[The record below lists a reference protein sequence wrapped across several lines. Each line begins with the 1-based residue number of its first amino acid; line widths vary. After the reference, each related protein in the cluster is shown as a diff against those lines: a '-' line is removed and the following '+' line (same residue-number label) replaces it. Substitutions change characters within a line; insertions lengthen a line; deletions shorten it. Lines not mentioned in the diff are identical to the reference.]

1 MIVPLT
7 WVKALWVFPFFLIM
21 VQRPQID
28 DHPSSF
34 LNSKVSNAAEKDMK
48 AQWGTRPPAW
58 NDAGD
63 SGCPLHG
70 TDACTWC
77 HWGQRGG
84 WKEGP
89 QDGSVTLPWWWLQG
103 RANCLCRRA
112 GGSGPSPRDC
122 PAPPGYDFESTNHRN
137 PDEFSPANR

>member
-58 NDAGD
+58 NDAGGRD
-63 SGCPLHG
+63 CPLRGTDPVPGVTEGNVGDEKRSHG
-70 TDACTWC
+70 TD
-77 HWGQRGG
+77 
-84 WKEGP
+84 P
-89 QDGSVTLPWWWLQG
+89 
-103 RANCLCRRA
+103 
-112 GGSGPSPRDC
+112 
-122 PAPPGYDFESTNHRN
+122 
-137 PDEFSPANR
+137 